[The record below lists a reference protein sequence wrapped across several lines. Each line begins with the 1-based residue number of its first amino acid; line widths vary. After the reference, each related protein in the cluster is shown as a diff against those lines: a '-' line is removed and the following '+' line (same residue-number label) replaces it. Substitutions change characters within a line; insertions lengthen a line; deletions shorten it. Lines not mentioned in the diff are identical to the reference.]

1 MAGDDGFYKSVLDN
15 LYDGV
20 YFVDR
25 ERRITYWNRGA
36 ERITGYPA
44 ERVMGRCCSEN
55 ILMHVDDCGGQL
67 CQAACP
73 LWHSMQDGAT
83 REAQVFLH
91 HASGHRVP
99 VSVRVAPLHDA
110 GGTVIGAVE
119 VFSDNTSMVRVQQ
132 RVSDLVRA
140 VEEDPL
146 TGIGNRR
153 YIETRLESALLERQV
168 HGETTGV
175 LFFDVDHFKRVND
188 TYGHDVGDIVL
199 AKTSAALKSQLRAQ
213 DVICRMGGDEFL
225 VICPDTGL
233 ESAVVCA
240 ERVRRSVEDLVI
252 SVDALVLK
260 GTVSIG
266 VSVRDA
272 GMPDAD
278 ALIKRADQGAYLAKQ
293 RGRNKVAAIQA
304 VR

>member
-44 ERVMGRCCSEN
+44 EQVMGRCCSEN
-55 ILMHVDDCGGQL
+55 VLMHVDECGGQL

-73 LWHSMQDGAT
+73 LWHSMRDGAT

-99 VSVRVAPLHDA
+99 VSVRVAPLHAAA
-110 GGTVIGAVE
+110 GTLIGAVE

-140 VEEDPL
+140 VEQDPL

-168 HGETTGV
+168 HGETSGV

-188 TYGHDVGDIVL
+188 TFGHDVGDAVL
-199 AKTSAALKSQLRAQ
+199 RMVAKTLARNVRGSDTVGRWGGEEFVAVLVGVSELGLQAAADKLRTLVATCSL
-213 DVICRMGGDEFL
+213 DNEHGVI
-225 VICPDTGL
+225 
-233 ESAVVCA
+233 
-240 ERVRRSVEDLVI
+240 RV
-252 SVDALVLK
+252 
-260 GTVSIG
+260 TVSVG
-266 VSVRDA
+266 ATLARAEDTLET
-272 GMPDAD
+272 
-278 ALIKRADQGAYLAKQ
+278 LIRRADRLLYQSKAAGRDRVSLA
-293 RGRNKVAAIQA
+293 A
-304 VR
+304 

>member
-188 TYGHDVGDIVL
+188 TYGHDVGDAVL
-199 AKTSAALKSQLRAQ
+199 RMVAKTLARNVRGSDTVGRWGGEEFVALLVGVSELGLQAAADKLRTLVATCSL
-213 DVICRMGGDEFL
+213 DNEHGVI
-225 VICPDTGL
+225 
-233 ESAVVCA
+233 
-240 ERVRRSVEDLVI
+240 RV
-252 SVDALVLK
+252 
-260 GTVSIG
+260 TVSVG
-266 VSVRDA
+266 ATLARAEDTLET
-272 GMPDAD
+272 
-278 ALIKRADQGAYLAKQ
+278 LIRRADRLLYQSKAAGRDCVSLA
-293 RGRNKVAAIQA
+293 A
-304 VR
+304 